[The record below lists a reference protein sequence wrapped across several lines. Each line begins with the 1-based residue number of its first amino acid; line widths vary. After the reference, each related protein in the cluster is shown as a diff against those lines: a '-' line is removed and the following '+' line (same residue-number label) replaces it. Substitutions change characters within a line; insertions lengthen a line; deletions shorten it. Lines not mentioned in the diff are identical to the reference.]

1 MEDLVMMT
9 PSFWSG
15 RRVFVTGHTGFKG
28 SWLCLW
34 LQRLGAQVTG
44 FSLDAPTQPSLFEE
58 AEVAREIEHIVG
70 DVRDAAALRNAI
82 QHARPEVVF
91 HLAAQSL
98 VRQSYAD
105 PVETYSTNVMG
116 TVHVLDA
123 ARHVESVRAVVN
135 VTTDKCYE
143 NLETRR
149 AYIESDTLGGRDP
162 YSNSKAC
169 SELVTAAF
177 RQSFFAHGH
186 GHSDG
191 TATRAGIASA
201 RAGNV
206 IGGGDWAVDRLVP
219 DLLRAFDRGEPAIVR
234 RPHAVRPWQHVLEP
248 LAGYLALAERLH
260 AQPEH
265 YSGAWNFGPRP
276 DDMRAVD
283 EIAEALTSALGE
295 GASFVVQQEADA
307 PHEAGLLLL
316 DASKARGE
324 LGWESLLKLEEA
336 LVWIAQ
342 WHRARQRGE
351 SVRHITLEQIGQ
363 YEARIGRMMAHGA
376 TFAAG

>member
-1 MEDLVMMT
+1 MNDA
-9 PSFWSG
+9 SFWLG

-44 FSLDAPTQPSLFEE
+44 FALDAPTHPSLFEE
-58 AEVAREIEHIVG
+58 AGVAHGMQHVSG
-70 DVRDAAALRNAI
+70 DVRDLAALRDAMSAA
-82 QHARPEVVF
+82 QPAVVF

-98 VRQSYAD
+98 VRPSYAD
-105 PVETYSTNVMG
+105 PVETYATNVMG
-116 TVHVLDA
+116 TVHVLEA
-123 ARHVESVRAVVN
+123 VRQIGSVRAVVN
-135 VTTDKCYE
+135 VTSDKCYE
-143 NLETRR
+143 NLETTH
-149 AYIESDTLGGRDP
+149 AYAEGDRLGGHDP

-169 SELVTAAF
+169 SELVTAAYQ
-177 RQSFFAHGH
+177 QSFFAAAAG
-186 GHSDG
+186 S
-191 TATRAGIASA
+191 TPRTGIASA

-219 DLLRAFDRGEPAIVR
+219 DLLRAFDHGAPAIVR

-260 AQPEH
+260 RNPER
-265 YSGAWNFGPRP
+265 YAGAWNFGPRA

-283 EIAEALTSALGE
+283 EIAAALTMALGD
-295 GASFVVQQEADA
+295 GASFVVQAQADA

-316 DASKARGE
+316 DASKSRGE
-324 LGWESLLKLEEA
+324 LGWASRLELEEA

-342 WHRARQRGE
+342 WHRARQSGAA
-351 SVRHITLEQIGQ
+351 VRHITLDQIER
-363 YEARIGRMMAHGA
+363 YEARIGVPAADA
-376 TFAAG
+376 TAPAVN

>member
-1 MEDLVMMT
+1 MMT

-44 FSLDAPTQPSLFEE
+44 FSLDAPTRPSLFEE
-58 AEVAREIEHIVG
+58 AEVVRGIDHLAG
-70 DVRDAAALRNAI
+70 DVRDAAALRHAMR
-82 QHARPEVVF
+82 HARPEVVF

-105 PVETYSTNVMG
+105 PVDTYSTNVMG

-123 ARHVESVRAVVN
+123 ARHVDGLRAVVN

-177 RQSFFAHGH
+177 RQSFFVHG
-186 GHSDG
+186 DG
-191 TATRAGIASA
+191 EPTKTQVGIASA

-248 LAGYLALAERLH
+248 LAGYLALAERLYN
-260 AQPEH
+260 QPAH

-283 EIAEALTSALGE
+283 EIAAALTSALGA
-295 GASFVVQQEADA
+295 GASFVVQAERDA

-316 DASKARGE
+316 DASKARRE

-336 LVWIAQ
+336 LVWIAR
-342 WHRARQRGE
+342 WHRARQNGE
-351 SVRHITLEQIGQ
+351 SVRQITLDQIGQ
-363 YEARIGRMMAHGA
+363 YEARIGTTAHA
-376 TFAAG
+376 AEFAAG

>member
-34 LQRLGAQVTG
+34 LQRLGAQVAG

-58 AEVAREIEHIVG
+58 AEVAHGIDHITG
-70 DVRDAAALRNAI
+70 DVRDSAALRNAM
-82 QHARPEVVF
+82 QRARPEVVF
-91 HLAAQSL
+91 HMAAQSL

-123 ARHVESVRAVVN
+123 ARHVDGLRAVIN

-177 RQSFFAHGH
+177 RQSFFAH
-186 GHSDG
+186 DG
-191 TATRAGIASA
+191 DAETRVGIASA

-206 IGGGDWAVDRLVP
+206 IGGGDWAIDRLVP

-248 LAGYLALAERLH
+248 LAGYLALAEHLH
-260 AQPEH
+260 AQPGQ
-265 YSGAWNFGPRP
+265 YAGAWNFGPRP

-283 EIAEALTSALGE
+283 EIAAALTTALGA
-295 GASFVVQQEADA
+295 GASFTVQAEPDA

-336 LVWIAQ
+336 LVWIAK
-342 WHRARQRGE
+342 WHRARQSGE

-363 YEARIGRMMAHGA
+363 YEDRIGKKAAHA
-376 TFAAG
+376 AEFAAG

>member
-1 MEDLVMMT
+1 VEDLVMVT

-44 FSLDAPTQPSLFEE
+44 FSLEAPTRPSLFEE
-58 AEVAREIEHIVG
+58 AEVASEIDHIVG
-70 DVRDAAALRNAI
+70 DVRDSVAVSDAMQRS
-82 QHARPEVVF
+82 QPEIVF

-98 VRQSYAD
+98 VRQSYVN

-116 TVHVLDA
+116 AVHVLDA
-123 ARHVESVRAVVN
+123 ARHVDSLRAVVN

-149 AYIESDTLGGRDP
+149 AYVESDTLGGHDP

-177 RQSFFAHGH
+177 RQSFFVHG
-186 GHSDG
+186 DG
-191 TATRAGIASA
+191 AATRVGIASA

-234 RPHAVRPWQHVLEP
+234 RPRAVRPWQHVLEP

-260 AQPEH
+260 ARPDH

-283 EIAEALTSALGE
+283 EIAAALTSALGE
-295 GASFVVQQEADA
+295 GATFVVQPEPDA

-324 LGWESLLKLEEA
+324 LGWESLLQLEEA
-336 LVWIAQ
+336 LVWIAL

-363 YEARIGRMMAHGA
+363 YEARIGKTTARAA
-376 TFAAG
+376 AFAAG

>member
-1 MEDLVMMT
+1 MMT
-9 PSFWSG
+9 PGFWSG

-34 LQRLGAQVTG
+34 LQRLGAQITG
-44 FSLDAPTQPSLFEE
+44 FALDAPTQPSLFEE
-58 AEVAREIEHIVG
+58 AEVAHGIDHVVG
-70 DVRDAAALRNAI
+70 DVRDVTAVRDAMQR
-82 QHARPEVVF
+82 ARPEVVF

-98 VRQSYAD
+98 VRHSYAD
-105 PVETYSTNVMG
+105 PVETYATNVMG
-116 TVHVLDA
+116 TVHLLDA
-123 ARHVESVRAVVN
+123 ARHIDSVRALIN

-143 NLETRR
+143 NIETRR

-162 YSNSKAC
+162 YSSSKAC
-169 SELVTAAF
+169 SEFVTSAF
-177 RQSFFAHGH
+177 RQSFFTPAEDDTLRTGV
-186 GHSDG
+186 
-191 TATRAGIASA
+191 ASA

-260 AQPEH
+260 AQPQR

-283 EIAEALTSALGE
+283 EIAAALTSALGA
-295 GASFVVQQEADA
+295 GASFLVQAEAGA

-316 DASKARGE
+316 DANKARGE
-324 LGWESLLKLEEA
+324 LGWESVLKLEEA
-336 LVWIAQ
+336 LVWIAA
-342 WHRARQRGE
+342 WHRARQNGE
-351 SVRHITLEQIGQ
+351 SVRTVTLEQIGR
-363 YEARIGRMMAHGA
+363 YEARIDSTTAHA
-376 TFAAG
+376 DLLAVE

>member
-1 MEDLVMMT
+1 VMMT

-34 LQRLGAQVTG
+34 LQRLGAQVAG

-58 AEVAREIEHIVG
+58 AEVAHGIDHITG
-70 DVRDAAALRNAI
+70 DVRDSAALRNAM
-82 QHARPEVVF
+82 QRARPEVVF
-91 HLAAQSL
+91 HMAAQSL

-123 ARHVESVRAVVN
+123 ARHVDGLRAVIN

-177 RQSFFAHGH
+177 RQSFFAH
-186 GHSDG
+186 DG
-191 TATRAGIASA
+191 DAETRVGIASA

-206 IGGGDWAVDRLVP
+206 IGGGDWAIDRLVP

-260 AQPEH
+260 AQPGQ
-265 YSGAWNFGPRP
+265 YAGAWNFGPRP

-283 EIAEALTSALGE
+283 EIAAALTTALGA
-295 GASFVVQQEADA
+295 GASFTVQAEPDA

-336 LVWIAQ
+336 LVWIAK
-342 WHRARQRGE
+342 WHRARQSGE

-363 YEARIGRMMAHGA
+363 YEDRIGKKAAHA
-376 TFAAG
+376 AEFAAG

>member
-1 MEDLVMMT
+1 MMT

-44 FSLDAPTQPSLFEE
+44 FSLAAPTQPSLFEE
-58 AEVAREIEHIVG
+58 AEVARGIDHIAG
-70 DVRDAAALRNAI
+70 DVRDSATLRNAMRE
-82 QHARPEVVF
+82 ARPEIVF

-123 ARHVESVRAVVN
+123 ARHVDGLRAVVN

-149 AYIESDTLGGRDP
+149 AYIETDTLGGRDP

-177 RQSFFAHGH
+177 RQSFFERDG
-186 GHSDG
+186 GSDKG
-191 TATRAGIASA
+191 VGIASA

-206 IGGGDWAVDRLVP
+206 IGGGDWAIDRLVP

-260 AQPEH
+260 AQPGH
-265 YSGAWNFGPRP
+265 YAGAWNFGPRP

-283 EIAEALTSALGE
+283 EIASALTTALGA
-295 GASFVVQQEADA
+295 GANFVVQAEADA

-316 DASKARGE
+316 DASKARSE

-336 LVWIAQ
+336 LVWIAK
-342 WHRARQRGE
+342 WHRARQSGE
-351 SVRHITLEQIGQ
+351 SVRHITLEQIAQ
-363 YEARIGRMMAHGA
+363 YEDRIGKKTAHA
-376 TFAAG
+376 AEFAAG

>member
-1 MEDLVMMT
+1 MMT

-34 LQRLGAQVTG
+34 LQRLGAQVSG
-44 FSLDAPTQPSLFEE
+44 FSLDAPTRPSLFEE
-58 AEVAREIEHIVG
+58 AEVAREIDHLVG
-70 DVRDAAALRNAI
+70 DVRDSTALRSAMR
-82 QHARPEVVF
+82 HARPEVVF

-123 ARHVESVRAVVN
+123 ARHVESLRAVVN

-169 SELVTAAF
+169 SELVTTAF
-177 RQSFFAHGH
+177 RQSFFAPGE
-186 GHSDG
+186 GA
-191 TATRAGIASA
+191 TARVGIASA

-206 IGGGDWAVDRLVP
+206 IGGGDWAHDRLVP

-248 LAGYLALAERLH
+248 LAGYLALAERLY
-260 AQPEH
+260 ARPEH

-295 GASFVVQQEADA
+295 GARFVVQPELDA

-336 LVWIAQ
+336 LVWIAL

-363 YEARIGRMMAHGA
+363 YEARIGRTAAHAA

>member
-1 MEDLVMMT
+1 MMT

-44 FSLDAPTQPSLFEE
+44 FSLEAPTHPSLFEE
-58 AEVAREIEHIVG
+58 AEVARGIDHIIG
-70 DVRDAAALRNAI
+70 DVRHVTAVRDAMRC
-82 QHARPEVVF
+82 ARPEVVF

-105 PVETYSTNVMG
+105 PVETYTTNVMG
-116 TVHVLDA
+116 TVHVLNA
-123 ARHVESVRAVVN
+123 ARLVDSVRAVVN
-135 VTTDKCYE
+135 VTSDKCYE
-143 NLETRR
+143 NVETPR
-149 AYIESDTLGGRDP
+149 AYVESDALGGHDP

-169 SELVTAAF
+169 SELVTSAF
-177 RQSFFAHGH
+177 RQSFFAPAAN
-186 GHSDG
+186 S
-191 TATRAGIASA
+191 TPRVGIASA

-206 IGGGDWAVDRLVP
+206 VGGGDWAVDRLVP
-219 DLLRAFDRGEPAIVR
+219 DLLRAFDRGVPAIVR
-234 RPHAVRPWQHVLEP
+234 RPHSVRPWQHVLEP

-260 AQPEH
+260 AQPRR

-283 EIAEALTSALGE
+283 AIAAALTSALGA
-295 GASFVVQQEADA
+295 GATFIVQTEADA

-316 DASKARGE
+316 DASKARDE
-324 LGWESLLKLEEA
+324 LGWKSELALGEA
-336 LVWIAQ
+336 LNWIAD
-342 WHRARQRGE
+342 WHRARQTGQ
-351 SVRHITLEQIGQ
+351 SVRHITLDQIGR
-363 YEARIGRMMAHGA
+363 YEARIGRASA
-376 TFAAG
+376 KAAESAVE